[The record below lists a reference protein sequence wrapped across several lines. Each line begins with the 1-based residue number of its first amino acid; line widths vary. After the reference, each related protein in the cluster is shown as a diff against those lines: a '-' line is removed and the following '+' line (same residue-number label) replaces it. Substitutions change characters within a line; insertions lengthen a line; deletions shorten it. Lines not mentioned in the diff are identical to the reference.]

1 MFGMS
6 GIIRVTPAELESMA
20 TRYNHES
27 GEVSTQIERLDTMM
41 KELTS
46 MWEGASSVAFEEQY
60 VRLKPHF
67 HEMRELLSEVGVQLN
82 RTGNALRDADQQIAS
97 QIRG

>member
-1 MFGMS
+1 MS
-6 GIIRVTPAELESMA
+6 GLISVTPAELEAMA
-20 TRYNHES
+20 TRYQQES
-27 GEVSTQIERLDTMM
+27 DQVGEQVTRLDNMI
-41 KELTS
+41 KELSTV
-46 MWEGASSVAFEEQY
+46 WKGASSAAFEEQY
-60 VRLKPHF
+60 SRLQPHF

>member
-1 MFGMS
+1 MS

-27 GEVSTQIERLDTMM
+27 GEVASQIGRLDGMIS
-41 KELTS
+41 ELQS
-46 MWEGASSVAFEEQY
+46 MWEGASSAAFAEQY
-60 VRLKPHF
+60 ERLKPHLN
-67 HEMRELLSEVGVQLN
+67 EMRELLSEVGVQLN

-97 QIRG
+97 QIRW